1 MGDKDEY
8 RYYPEDFDTD
18 GNLPETKTETDPTPL
33 VIIGCFGVG
42 VGFLI
47 ASLFGDSIPVFGTDI
62 SLVGVA
68 TAIFAFGLV
77 VGGGSYIRQGRVRL
91 GCIHLTGALGWLL
104 LVLGRSFSSSATL
117 VVGSITLALGAV
129 GLFVLTWHGK
139 V

>member
-8 RYYPEDFDTD
+8 RFYPEDFDTD
-18 GNLPETKTETDPTPL
+18 GSTPETETDPAPL

-42 VGFLI
+42 LGFLI
-47 ASLFGDSIPVFGTDI
+47 ASFFGDSIPVFGTDI

-117 VVGSITLALGAV
+117 VVGSITLVVGAV
-129 GLFVLTWHGK
+129 ALLLLTWHSK
-139 V
+139 A